1 MVIVR
6 LKFCAKALIHGIVVR
21 GGKLSRQI
29 KVGSDNSGCNSFV
42 SETENEESTFLHAT
56 GVINDLKE
64 ENQETQAKRLEKK
77 KKKKRNGS

>member
-6 LKFCAKALIHGIVVR
+6 LKFCAKALIHGLVVR

-29 KVGSDNSGCNSFV
+29 KVGSDSFV
-42 SETENEESTFLHAT
+42 SETENEESSFLHAT
-56 GVINDLKE
+56 GAINDLKE

-77 KKKKRNGS
+77 

>member
-6 LKFCAKALIHGIVVR
+6 LKFCAKALIHGLVVR

-42 SETENEESTFLHAT
+42 SETGMRNHPFFMQ
-56 GVINDLKE
+56 
-64 ENQETQAKRLEKK
+64 QE
-77 KKKKRNGS
+77 